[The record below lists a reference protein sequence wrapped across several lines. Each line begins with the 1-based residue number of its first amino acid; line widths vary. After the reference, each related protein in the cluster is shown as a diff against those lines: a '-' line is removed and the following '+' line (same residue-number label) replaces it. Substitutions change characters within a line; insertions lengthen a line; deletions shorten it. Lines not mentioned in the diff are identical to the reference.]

1 MKNSDL
7 PLETLEHVIVS
18 YNQRHPAI
26 FTRRPSWEEGGHL
39 KLVVK
44 SRQSHLWKEN
54 KLLRDGMSGMQQ
66 GQLAHRKTCIF
77 NGREKPWET
86 KKKGYPATPK
96 TARMMWDDHFRL
108 WNSVHNCNLGA
119 SPCRQPSNWPALL
132 PPGLCCIDH
141 QHCARLTDVLQ
152 DGVENRQE
160 VHGTPS
166 LRIFIVV
173 NGIQWACGT
182 TQGWKR
188 ANAPCKILVW
198 AVWGQNP
205 KPWADKIWWLCV
217 LLTIQLYSLG
227 HPIWRNENMEY
238 MLCIVIREPS
248 TSIMEDRLQVPE
260 NAWWP
265 RSVRISSSLHFFQV
279 PF

>member
-1 MKNSDL
+1 MGCLGCNRDSLLTGKLAFS
-7 PLETLEHVIVS
+7 V
-18 YNQRHPAI
+18 
-26 FTRRPSWEEGGHL
+26 GGRNH
-39 KLVVK
+39 
-44 SRQSHLWKEN
+44 
-54 KLLRDGMSGMQQ
+54 
-66 GQLAHRKTCIF
+66 
-77 NGREKPWET
+77 EKP
-86 KKKGYPATPK
+86 KKRGYPATPK

-227 HPIWRNENMEY
+227 IQYGEMKTWNTCYASLFASLQHPSWRIGCRCQKT
-238 MLCIVIREPS
+238 LGGQGVS
-248 TSIMEDRLQVPE
+248 GF
-260 NAWWP
+260 
-265 RSVRISSSLHFFQV
+265 LHPFIFFRF
-279 PF
+279 PFNLYGIHL